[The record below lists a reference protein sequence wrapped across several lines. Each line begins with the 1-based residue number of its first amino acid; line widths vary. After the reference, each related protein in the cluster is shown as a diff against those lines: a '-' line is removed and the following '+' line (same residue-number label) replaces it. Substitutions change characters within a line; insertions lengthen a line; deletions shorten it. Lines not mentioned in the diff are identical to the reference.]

1 MSAGVGTLIA
11 YMAGGYIAQH
21 YGWRWVFIAAG
32 IPGILIAIVLLLTV
46 REPVRGGMD
55 DDAKADSKTNEEGSE
70 DQLGFIQRLKLVF
83 SEPSL
88 VHCIAGL
95 ILVAIASS
103 GLIAWM
109 APLLIRVHGMELAT
123 TGIIVALCIGLASSL
138 GTAGT
143 GLKVDAINKR
153 RGFSARRS
161 ALFAAAM
168 PILSTLFGTVAFLA
182 SSTVVSVIFLLLLGF
197 VIAAYNGPANGLVI
211 TISDKRVRGLSEVG
225 RAPV

>member
-1 MSAGVGTLIA
+1 
-11 YMAGGYIAQH
+11 
-21 YGWRWVFIAAG
+21 
-32 IPGILIAIVLLLTV
+32 
-46 REPVRGGMD
+46 
-55 DDAKADSKTNEEGSE
+55 
-70 DQLGFIQRLKLVF
+70 
-83 SEPSL
+83 
-88 VHCIAGL
+88 
-95 ILVAIASS
+95 
-103 GLIAWM
+103 M

-197 VIAAYNGPANGLVI
+197 VIAAYNGPDRK
-211 TISDKRVRGLSEVG
+211 SKRLNYSTECATRM
-225 RAPV
+225 